1 MRVRCPHCQAI
12 LDVSGLAPG
21 STAACGHCTRQFVV
35 PTPVSTPTA
44 PIATD
49 VGSGAPEGAI
59 DQPRP
64 EAAAPLPYPPS
75 GPRPP
80 MPAKPAPP
88 GAAIASLVL
97 GVASFLL
104 CGIFFSIPGVILG
117 YQARKQIEAN
127 PDGVGGADMVKAA
140 IIVNWINIALSIV
153 AIIFMVVMFVFGL
166 FSEMAA

>member
-12 LDVSGLAPG
+12 LDVSGLSPG
-21 STAACGHCTRQFVV
+21 STAACGHCSQQFVV
-35 PTPVSTPTA
+35 PSPVAMPTA
-44 PIATD
+44 PIAAD
-49 VGSGAPEGAI
+49 AAAGAPAAGFEPAAPI
-59 DQPRP
+59 SPPPTYSAPRP
-64 EAAAPLPYPPS
+64 IT
-75 GPRPP
+75 
-80 MPAKPAPP
+80 PAKPAPP

-127 PDGVGGADMVKAA
+127 PDGLGGADMVKAA

-153 AIIFMVVMFVFGL
+153 VVIFMIVMFVFGL
-166 FSEMAA
+166 FSEMAT